1 MKLTFKTAI
10 GFAKYIWSG
19 DDTVF
24 DNMIGEKDMP
34 FIKENNNRF
43 ELFDSNGEFVKSY
56 SRRRDAVRGGNRLGL
71 KVA

>member
-34 FIKENNNRF
+34 FIKENNDRF
-43 ELFDSNGEFVKSY
+43 ELFNDEGEFVGSY
-56 SRRRDAVRGGNRLGL
+56 ARRRDAVRGGQRRGL
-71 KVA
+71 NVA